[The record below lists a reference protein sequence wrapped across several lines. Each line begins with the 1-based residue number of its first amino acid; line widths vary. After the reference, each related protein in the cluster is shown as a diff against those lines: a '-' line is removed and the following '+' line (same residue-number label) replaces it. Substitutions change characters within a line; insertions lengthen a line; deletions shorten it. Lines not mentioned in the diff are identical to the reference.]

1 MTLAQV
7 QAAVAV
13 VAALVATWTG
23 LLIAVAL
30 LLPKQAGRAELA
42 LEERPRACFFSGLGM
57 LAAVIGAFLIFQIPS
72 PITKLI
78 GQLLFLSFGG
88 TLILGGAGLAALM
101 GRRISDMSGAK
112 TSFGSLVRGS
122 LIYSMA
128 IGFPYIGWLLFAPL
142 SAIFAVGAGA
152 KTLWPRRGQISPAQF
167 TSVEGHG
174 AL

>member
-13 VAALVATWTG
+13 VSALVGTWTG

-30 LLPKQAGRAELA
+30 LLPRQTGLAELA

-57 LAAVIGAFLIFQIPS
+57 LAALVGAFIIFQIPS
-72 PITKLI
+72 PFTKLI
-78 GQLLFLSFGG
+78 GQILFLGFSA

-101 GRRISDMSGAK
+101 GRRISEMSGAK

-128 IGFPYIGWLLFAPL
+128 IGFPYVGWLLFAPL
-142 SAIFAVGAGA
+142 SAIFALGAGTR
-152 KTLWPRRGQISPAQF
+152 TLWPRRRQTAPAQL
-167 TSVEGHG
+167 TSIEGHG
-174 AL
+174 AV